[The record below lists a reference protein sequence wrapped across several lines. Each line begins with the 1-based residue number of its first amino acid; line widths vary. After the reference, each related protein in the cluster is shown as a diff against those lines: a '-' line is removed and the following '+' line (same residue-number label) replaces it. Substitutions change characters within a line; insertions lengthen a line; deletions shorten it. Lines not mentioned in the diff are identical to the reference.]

1 MTQEYLM
8 AEPKRVLAFMAH
20 PDDVEFLCSGTL
32 ARLRNEA
39 GCHISIATATSGD
52 CGSMQQRAEEIA
64 RIRHREAVTSA
75 AVLGADYYCA
85 GCMDLQIFYD
95 RSTFMRF
102 TEILR
107 KSRANIVITASP
119 VDYMLDHEMTSLI
132 VRSATFGAPIP
143 NVITEDVDPAEPLPS
158 VPYLYYAD
166 PIEGTDH
173 FGRPIEPDFVID
185 ISAVMDVKEAMLA
198 SHDSQRE
205 WLRRHHGLDQ
215 YIISMKDWS
224 AARGRRIRVEYGEA
238 FRQHRGH
245 AYPTDNIIAE
255 LLGNA

>member
-1 MTQEYLM
+1 M

-20 PDDVEFLCSGTL
+20 PDDVEFLCAGTL
-32 ARLRNEA
+32 ARLKHEA

-52 CGSMQQRAEEIA
+52 CGSMEHRTEDIA
-64 RIRHREAVTSA
+64 RIRHGEAVASA

-95 RSTFMRF
+95 RPTFMRF
-102 TEILR
+102 VEILR
-107 KSRANIVITASP
+107 KARADVVITASP
-119 VDYMLDHEMTSLI
+119 TDYMLDHEMTGLI
-132 VRSATFGAPIP
+132 VRAATFGAPIP
-143 NVITEDVDPAEPLPS
+143 NVPTEDVDPAEVLPA

-173 FGRPIEPDFVID
+173 FGRPIEPDFVVD
-185 ISAVMDVKEAMLA
+185 ITSVMDTKEKMLA
-198 SHDSQRE
+198 CHASQRE

-215 YIISMKDWS
+215 YLISMKEWS
-224 AARGRRIRVEYGEA
+224 AARGKRIGTEYGEA

-245 AYPTDNIIAE
+245 AYPTDNVIVD
-255 LLGNA
+255 LLGGA